1 MSTGRKHNS
10 KKFRPRIVGAPPGT
24 LTIDP
29 ASAKPVIRVIAY
41 DQDAYV
47 DCVETDLKKVAAYRD
62 QWDVTWIS
70 VDGLGDADV
79 IMELGQIF
87 NLHGLALEDVVNV
100 HQRPKTEDYVDHFF
114 LVMRVLEPG
123 LPIRTEQISIFF
135 GPGYVISLQE
145 DSGDCLDIVRNRIRD
160 GRGRIRGLGADYLVY
175 CLFDAVL
182 DAFFPALE
190 ELSDRIEALEAEV
203 VTRPTKATVS
213 RIQSIKRDLLAIRR
227 VVTSS
232 REAVNV
238 LIRDTGGPIAESTRP
253 YLRDAYDHTVQILDT
268 VETFREIV
276 GSLLDVYLSSV
287 SNRMNEIMKV
297 LTMMATLFIPLSFLA
312 GVYGMNFSTE
322 ESPWNMPELHW
333 RFGYPLFLCLIV
345 AVAIGELIFFWRR
358 GWLSSDKGRPAEDP
372 PEDGE
377 HESGGDAE

>member
-1 MSTGRKHNS
+1 VER
-10 KKFRPRIVGAPPGT
+10 
-24 LTIDP
+24 
-29 ASAKPVIRVIAY
+29 
-41 DQDAYV
+41 
-47 DCVETDLKKVAAYRD
+47 VETDLKKVAAYRD

-123 LPIRTEQISIFF
+123 LPLRTEQISIFF

-372 PEDGE
+372 PEDGGQ
-377 HESGGDAE
+377 ESGGDAE